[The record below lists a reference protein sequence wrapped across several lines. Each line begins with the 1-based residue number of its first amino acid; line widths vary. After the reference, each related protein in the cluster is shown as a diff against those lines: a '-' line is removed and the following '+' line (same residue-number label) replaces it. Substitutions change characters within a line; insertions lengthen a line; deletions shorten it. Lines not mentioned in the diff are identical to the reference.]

1 MSNTITI
8 ELCAEDRARL
18 DAILAALS
26 DKASAPAEPAAVA
39 PVAAPEEAP
48 APVQPEP
55 EKPAVVPAEPAVEE
69 AKPIHTKADLL
80 AKVQHLIAQ
89 GGKKAE
95 ARAIIKQYAD
105 RVSDVPADK
114 IDEVMAKLAE
124 LEG

>member
-55 EKPAVVPAEPAVEE
+55 EKPAVAPAAPAVEE

-80 AKVQHLIAQ
+80 AKVQRLIAQ